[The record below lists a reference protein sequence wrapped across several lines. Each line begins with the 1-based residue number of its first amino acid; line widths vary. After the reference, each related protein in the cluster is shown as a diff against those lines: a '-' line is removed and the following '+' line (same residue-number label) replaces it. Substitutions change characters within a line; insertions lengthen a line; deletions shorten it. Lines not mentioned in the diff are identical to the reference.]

1 MSDNKKILFLI
12 TKGNWGG
19 AQRYVFD
26 LAVSLKSKGYDVT
39 VGHGVGNALPKK
51 LNDLNIK
58 SFAFKNLGR
67 DINFLSDIKVF
78 FEILKILKRERPNVL
93 HINSPKIGGLGALAG
108 RLAGIKKIVYTAH
121 GWYFNEDRSWLAKIV
136 TKKLSWLTIIFSHQT
151 IVIGEKEKQ
160 DVINWPFVKNK
171 ISLVHNGIGN
181 IAFTARDEARQ
192 ILAQTCNLP
201 VKLHS
206 AFWLGT
212 IGELH
217 KNKGHQFAIRAIT
230 ELKKRVPNLPFIL
243 IIIGSGEEHEK
254 LLEKIREEN
263 LSQTVFLAGFVPD
276 ASKLL
281 LAFDAFILPSVKE
294 GLPYVLMES
303 GQASLPVVASRVGAI
318 SDIIEDEKTGLLVEP
333 KNPNDLGQKISRLI
347 ANTEI
352 NKMLAQNLKKKIFQ
366 EFNLEQ
372 MVKETEKIY
381 LK

>member
-1 MSDNKKILFLI
+1 MVGSKKILFLI

-26 LAVSLKSKGYDVT
+26 LTVSLKSKGYDVT

-51 LNDLNIK
+51 LSGLNIK
-58 SFAFKNLGR
+58 SFSFENLGR
-67 DINFLSDIKVF
+67 NINLLSDIRVF
-78 FEILKILKRERPNVL
+78 FEIFRILKRERPNVL

-121 GWYFNEDRSWLAKIV
+121 GWYFNEDRSWLAKII
-136 TKKLSWLTIIFSHQT
+136 TKKLSWLTIILSHQT

-171 ISLVHNGIGN
+171 IVLIHNGIGN
-181 IAFTARDEARQ
+181 ITFTPRDKARQ

-212 IGELH
+212 IGEFH
-217 KNKGHQFAIRAIT
+217 NNKGHAFAITAIS

-243 IIIGSGEEHEK
+243 IIIGDGEEHQK
-254 LLEKIREEN
+254 LHRQIRS
-263 LSQTVFLAGFVPD
+263 LGLFDTIYLAGFVPD
-276 ASKLL
+276 ASRLL
-281 LAFDAFILPSVKE
+281 TAFDSFILPSVKE
-294 GLPYVLMES
+294 GLPYVLMEA
-303 GQASLPVVASRVGAI
+303 GQAGLPVVASNVGAI
-318 SDIIEDEKTGLLVEP
+318 SDIIEDEETGLLVEP

-347 ANTEI
+347 ANTGI
-352 NKMLAQNLKKKIFQ
+352 NKMLANNLRRKIFQ
-366 EFNLEQ
+366 DFNLEK
-372 MVKETEKIY
+372 MISETEKIY